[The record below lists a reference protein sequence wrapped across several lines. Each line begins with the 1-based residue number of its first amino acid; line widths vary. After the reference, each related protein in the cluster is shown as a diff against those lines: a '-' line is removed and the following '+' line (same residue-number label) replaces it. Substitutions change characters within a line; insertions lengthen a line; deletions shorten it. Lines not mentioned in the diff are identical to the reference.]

1 MIFGSVYAHAP
12 TEAATDAE
20 KDKLWL
26 HVIEALDEIKLTS
39 RDLRLLPGDY
49 NGEVGRSE
57 LFLVFLLRVTFGHL
71 FYYPKHNGNRLPNNR
86 K

>member
-1 MIFGSVYAHAP
+1 VIFGSVYAHAP

-49 NGEVGRSE
+49 NGEVGWSE
-57 LFLVFLLRVTFGHL
+57 LFLVFFAKSHFWTSFLLSKT
-71 FYYPKHNGNRLPNNR
+71 
-86 K
+86 